1 LAEDMRLQRRCDDMS
16 TDDQRLSRIEAKL
29 DKLAEVM
36 TLIARVEEKIV
47 ANQDRVN
54 RMEVRI
60 DEHDDELTDIM
71 SKVASNTNHVK
82 AAERIVWL
90 AVSSG
95 IGTLAYYLR

>member
-1 LAEDMRLQRRCDDMS
+1 MQRLHRFDDMN

-54 RMEVRI
+54 RMEGRI
-60 DEHDDELTDIM
+60 DEHDDEIVDIK